1 MQKRSIAI
9 NKEISR
15 KRFLLYFAE
24 IIIVLITGGCASTSP
39 NISILDESYFL
50 NNQVTTDRN
59 FKDAK
64 ILLNVLYDKNK
75 KIAYELGRIPE
86 LQDGISNDEVSAINK
101 LVDCYRDNELV
112 FNFIFDEMYFVGFPK
127 TRKYCTPLQ
136 ALLWLF
142 IDKSYEEVEGL
153 IYDFSTE
160 KLLYNAWVLENNM
173 YFHRW
178 RWRTQQAQMLFH
190 SCTDSN
196 LKEKIVRYYEENQGV
211 VDYIIALAE
220 KTPGKFD
227 HKYIDFDI
235 IEKKHSDRWKNHKI
249 VFDRLNAPELIHFF
263 IYHNFFYEPNEYNSP
278 KKTFYSKYG
287 NSKSLAKL
295 GQYLLKRS
303 GYKTFFICIKDQ
315 SSLCR
320 KEHSG
325 AGIIDKNSKYIL
337 VVDIPKG
344 RRIVGPFDKE
354 ALEKHLRNGN
364 CIPPPRRQF
373 RFNLPYNFFFK
384 DV

>member
-1 MQKRSIAI
+1 MREQRIAI
-9 NKEISR
+9 NKKTSR
-15 KRFLLYFAE
+15 NRFLLRFAS
-24 IIIVLITGGCASTSP
+24 IIFLVFSFGCATTSP
-39 NISILDESYFL
+39 NISILDESYAL
-50 NNQVTTDRN
+50 NNQVTIDQN
-59 FKDAK
+59 YKAAK
-64 ILLNVLYDKNK
+64 ILLNLLYNKNK

-86 LQDGISNDEVSAINK
+86 LQDGISNDEVSAIK
-101 LVDCYRDNELV
+101 KFVDCYRENELV
-112 FNFIFDEMYFVGFPK
+112 FNFIFNEMYYVGLPK
-127 TRKYCTPLQ
+127 VRKYCTPLQ

-153 IYDFSTE
+153 LYKFSTE
-160 KLLYNAWVLENNM
+160 KLLYSAWVLENNM

-178 RWRTQQAQMLFH
+178 RWRTQQAQLLYN
-190 SCTDSN
+190 SCTDLN
-196 LKEKIVRYYEENQGV
+196 LKEKIVKYYESNKGV
-211 VDYIIALAE
+211 VDYIIMLAE
-220 KTPGKFD
+220 QSPGKFD
-227 HKYIDFDI
+227 HKYASFDI
-235 IEKKHSDRWKNHKI
+235 IEKKHTDRWKNHNT

-263 IYHNFFYEPNEYNSP
+263 IYYNFFYEPNEYNSP
-278 KKTFYSKYG
+278 KKTFYYKFG

-295 GQYLLKRS
+295 GQLLLKKS

-315 SSLCR
+315 SSPCR

-325 AGIIDKNSKYIL
+325 AGIIDKNGKYIL

-373 RFNLPYNFFFK
+373 RFNLPYNFFLK